1 LCIDHTRQEGR
12 LIEILWAIAGIL
24 AIALLVYLKAAVYDR
39 FQQLKAHAL
48 KRLQG
53 EPAPIMQGEDD
64 FAVLDSA
71 MAALSA
77 QRSWAMFREGKIAS
91 DADRVVSSLDENMD
105 FTAVGAS
112 CSALWAYPP
121 ADLIGK
127 SLADYILD
135 SDLDRTYRRFDR
147 AKVSQTPMS
156 VENRIICGDGIVRDM
171 IWSIEWSDKS
181 SLYSCVA
188 QDITERKNLERLKD
202 EFFAMVT
209 HDLRTPLTSLKIGIA
224 SLLTEE
230 SSGLSATAMK
240 NLSIADEDISR
251 LIRLIS
257 DLLDWEKLGAPNFS
271 VVPQPTSVGPIVH
284 NAIAT
289 LSPLAEQKELTF
301 TVQMKEQQILAD
313 PERLMQ
319 VVTNLLSNAIKFA
332 PEGSEV
338 HVGTQDQGEW
348 LDVRISDA
356 GPGIPSEMDSGIFEP
371 FKENPTKPKNA
382 PDGTGLGLAIC
393 RRIIHAHGG
402 RIGFIRRPEGG
413 TTFWFRLRKVVQD
426 QYSHPVLK

>member
-1 LCIDHTRQEGR
+1 L
-12 LIEILWAIAGIL
+12 LI
-24 AIALLVYLKAAVYDR
+24 YLKVAVYDR
-39 FQQLKAHAL
+39 FRQLKIHAL

-53 EPAPIMQGEDD
+53 EPVAVMQGEDD
-64 FAVLDSA
+64 FAALDSIV
-71 MAALSA
+71 AALAA
-77 QRSWAMFREGKIAS
+77 QRTWAMFREGKIAS
-91 DADRVVSSLDENMD
+91 DADRVVCSLDEQIE

-112 CSALWAYPP
+112 CSTLWAYPP
-121 ADLIGK
+121 AELIGK
-127 SLADYILD
+127 SLSDYILD
-135 SDLDRTYRRFDR
+135 NDLDITFRRFDR
-147 AKVSQTPMS
+147 AKVTKTPIT
-156 VENRIICGDGIVRDM
+156 VENRLLCGDGIVRDL
-171 IWSIEWSDKS
+171 IWSIDWSDKT

-188 QDITERKNLERLKD
+188 QNITERKNLERLKD

-224 SLLTEE
+224 SLLADE
-230 SSGLSATAMK
+230 SAGLSPTALK
-240 NLSIADEDISR
+240 NLSIADEDLSR

-319 VVTNLLSNAIKFA
+319 VMTNLLSNAIKFA

-338 HVGTQDQGEW
+338 RVETQDQGEW
-348 LDVRISDA
+348 IDIRISDA
-356 GPGIPSEMDSGIFEP
+356 GPGIPSELDSGIFEP
-371 FKENPTKPKNA
+371 FKQHTGKPKNS

-402 RIGFIRRPEGG
+402 RIGFSRRPEGG
-413 TTFWFRLRKVVQD
+413 TTFWFRLRKAVQD
-426 QYSHPVLK
+426 QYSHPVVKS